1 MIYQPTPFQLYVQIV
16 KHQYV
21 NTEVASRIGQRQVK
35 IAKEFQHFF
44 PVTWCG
50 LGKLQLIG
58 DQLVNLS
65 LVSYRVLVQKL
76 GQ

>member
-50 LGKLQLIG
+50 LG
-58 DQLVNLS
+58 NFS
-65 LVSYRVLVQKL
+65 
-76 GQ
+76 